1 LNTPEPP
8 PDAHS
13 LNRPA
18 QAQAAGKEPEKPSPG
33 HGSVYMLT
41 PIAPPFQEIKAT
53 RPFTAPANLNTDAV
67 GTGVL
72 HDHTNRELQL
82 DGTPKQTYRHPNF
95 GHNKNP
101 RYAQQQRIEQAAQAN
116 QQHQGYQ
123 QDLQDDDL
131 SECGHKKNNIRDR
144 AIQPLEMRKL
154 NPVVKPAKLNIPE
167 FEGTPGSKL
176 LNNTLIPLG
185 QPWIN
190 EPKWLSLTSKDQQ
203 YSGGEELV
211 FQLQPYLGIDFVVT
225 YQIDSLRHPF
235 VTMLRISTC

>member
-1 LNTPEPP
+1 LKTPEPP

-41 PIAPPFQEIKAT
+41 PTAPPFQEIKAT

-72 HDHTNRELQL
+72 DDHTNRELQL

-95 GHNKNP
+95 GHNRNP
-101 RYAQQQRIEQAAQAN
+101 GYAQQQRIEQAAQAN
-116 QQHQGYQ
+116 QQQQGYQ

-131 SECGHKKNNIRDR
+131 SECGHKKNNIRNR
-144 AIQPLEMRKL
+144 AMQPLEMRKL

-167 FEGTPGSKL
+167 FEGTDVDS
-176 LNNTLIPLG
+176 
-185 QPWIN
+185 WIQTI
-190 EPKWLSLTSKDQQ
+190 EQYFDSSWTALDQ
-203 YSGGEELV
+203 
-211 FQLQPYLGIDFVVT
+211 
-225 YQIDSLRHPF
+225 
-235 VTMLRISTC
+235 